1 MDSGGARA
9 SGGGWGGAEVATSK
23 FAMPRRRADVV
34 RRPRLNAFLDASVG
48 IRGSLIAAPA
58 GYGKTTLV
66 VDWLQTSDFASIWL
80 SLDTWDA
87 ELPAFARALSEA
99 VARRLGTQVQLGDE
113 RFWQPR
119 TVGTVLVNAVAAY
132 DDYAVLVLDDVHTV
146 EASADVMA
154 TIGFVLE
161 RAPENLHVVMTSRT
175 RPAIPSLA
183 RLIARREVAAVG
195 AADLAFTPH
204 EIREL
209 LGSMGRAVSEDEADS
224 LFERTEGW
232 AAALILGWV
241 GESQAG
247 GLQAGSPAPHEDGR
261 VRVESEAASG
271 GAGSIGG
278 PNAGLSLGDYVTGE
292 ALDTV
297 PEELRAFLKTISLL
311 PVWTPALCNDVSGR
325 RDSERLLKELSSRVL
340 FVTQHAEE
348 PPMYRCHQLMRSLLM
363 QQVRTE
369 DPARYAEAGRS
380 AAETLSRFGL
390 LNEAVELLFELE
402 AWAQAGDLLE
412 EIAPRLITQGQARGL
427 AEWIDRLPL
436 AARSERAHLLVW
448 RARASLKMKEFDDAL
463 RLVDEAVRVLRAE
476 DDTGG
481 LVEALF
487 VRGEAQ
493 RFKGYNDEALAAFEE
508 ARATLE
514 ASGEENALLAG
525 QALRNIGVTHTM
537 YGELDAAIDE
547 LEEARRLLEQVGDLM
562 GIGSA
567 CDSLAQCYSRRGQP
581 MLALGALQR
590 AQSAFE
596 RAGNTFDLGVTL
608 NNTGMVY
615 YELGEYEQAL
625 QVYERGLRLVRGT
638 GSTVDEAGIMA
649 GIAETY
655 RMMGRFEESLA
666 AYEEVRP
673 ITEGLQMPYLSTELA
688 EGLALTRLGLGQGE
702 EAAQLAR
709 SVKPAEHDS
718 PGRVAQHALVDAQI
732 ALERGDGAAALKLID
747 GVWKLLE
754 DAQNVHD
761 MAVAS
766 FLRARALYDSHQPR
780 KAMTEI
786 ERAAR
791 LCEQLGYK
799 RFLRPYAARAN
810 EMVEYALARHVA
822 DALLNELAS
831 EQIRPKAKPKK
842 PQQTT
847 DMLPAV
853 RALCLGRGS
862 VFVGERQ
869 VPDIAWRSEKSKEMF
884 FFLLAKKDAVTK
896 EEIFT
901 ALWPDL
907 PESKCNSNFHSSLYR
922 LRRALF
928 HECVVRGADGG
939 YALNPKGV
947 FDSDVDMFNRAMLEA
962 DVAKDEDAR
971 AAKLEEAVNIY
982 KGPYMSAT
990 YSEWVEGTRR
1000 EVEGRYIEALNELGA
1015 WKLRR
1020 GAFEEALM
1028 LFKALDAVDAYSE
1041 AAAHG
1046 IMRCHL
1052 ALNDGPSA
1060 ARYYRRF
1067 RQLLKEELDEEPSE
1081 RLTELYRQ
1089 ASTRG

>member
-1 MDSGGARA
+1 MDSGGAGA

-23 FAMPRRRADVV
+23 FAVPRRRADVV

-87 ELPAFARALSEA
+87 ELPAFARALSQA
-99 VARRLGTQVQLGDE
+99 VALRLGTEVALGDE

-119 TVGTVLVNAVAAY
+119 TVGTVLVNAIAAY

-154 TIGFVLE
+154 TIGFILE

-175 RPAIPSLA
+175 RPAIPSLP

-232 AAALILGWV
+232 AAALILGGTGTGTDLKV
-241 GESQAG
+241 RPYEARPGEG
-247 GLQAGSPAPHEDGR
+247 
-261 VRVESEAASG
+261 VEGEAAGG
-271 GAGSIGG
+271 GAGSVGG
-278 PNAGLSLGDYVTGE
+278 ANAGLSLGDYVTGE

-297 PEELRAFLKTISLL
+297 PEELRAYLRTIALL

-325 RDSERLLKELSSRVL
+325 RDSERLLKELSSKVL
-340 FVTQHAEE
+340 FVSQYVEE

-363 QQVRTE
+363 QQVRTD
-369 DPARYAEAGRS
+369 DPAGYAEAGRS

-402 AWAQAGDLLE
+402 AWPQAAALLE

-448 RARASLKMKEFDDAL
+448 RARASLTVGEFDDAL
-463 RLVDEAVRVLRAE
+463 RLIDEALRMLRAA
-476 DDTGG
+476 DDTAGV
-481 LVEALF
+481 VEALL
-487 VRGEAQ
+487 VRGETQ
-493 RFKGYNDEALAAFEE
+493 RIKGYNDDALAAFEE
-508 ARATLE
+508 ARAMLE
-514 ASGEENALLAG
+514 ASGEDDPHLAG
-525 QALRNIGVTHTM
+525 QVLRNLGVTHTVG
-537 YGELDAAIDE
+537 GELDAGIDE
-547 LEEARRLLEQVGDLM
+547 LEEARRLLEQAGDLK
-562 GIGSA
+562 GIGMA
-567 CDSLAQCYSRRGQP
+567 CGTLAQAYSRRGEP

-596 RAGNTFDLGVTL
+596 RAGNTFDLGLTL

-625 QVYERGLRLVRGT
+625 AVYERGLRLVRGT
-638 GSTVDEAGIMA
+638 GSSMDEAYIIA
-649 GIAETY
+649 GMAETY
-655 RMMGRFEESLA
+655 RMMARLDESLA
-666 AYEEVRP
+666 TYEEVRP
-673 ITEGLQMPYLSTELA
+673 MAEGLQLPHLIIELTE
-688 EGLALTRLGLGQGE
+688 GMALTRLGLGQGE
-702 EAAQLAR
+702 AAAQLAR
-709 SVKPAEHDS
+709 SVKPAEHDP
-718 PGRVAQHALVDAQI
+718 PGRIAQHAIVQAQI

-747 GVWKLLE
+747 GAWKLLA

-766 FLRARALYDSHQPR
+766 FLRARALYDSRQPR

-786 ERAAR
+786 AQVAR

-799 RFLRPYAARAN
+799 RFLRPYAMRAN
-810 EMVEYALARHVA
+810 EMVDYALARHVA
-822 DALLNELAS
+822 DALLSELTS
-831 EQIRPKAKPKK
+831 EQAGTAKK
-842 PQQTT
+842 PRKPSPSP

-862 VFVGERQ
+862 VFIGERQ
-869 VPDIAWRSEKSKEMF
+869 VSDIEWRSEKSKEMF
-884 FFLLAKKDAVTK
+884 FLLLAKKDAVTK

-928 HECVVRGADGG
+928 HECVVRGANGG

-947 FDSDVDMFNRAMLEA
+947 FESDVDMFNRAMLEA
-962 DVAKDEDAR
+962 DVAKDEAAR
-971 AAKLEEAVNIY
+971 AAKLEEAVNVY

-990 YSEWVEGTRR
+990 YSEWVEPTRR
-1000 EVEGRYIEALNELGA
+1000 EVEDRYIEALNELGA
-1015 WKLRR
+1015 WKLRG

-1028 LFKALDAVDAYSE
+1028 LFKALDAVDSYSE

-1067 RQLLKEELDEEPSE
+1067 RQLLKDDLGEEPSE
-1081 RLTELYRQ
+1081 RLAELYRQ
-1089 ASTRG
+1089 ASMQS

>member
-1 MDSGGARA
+1 MESGGARA

-23 FAMPRRRADVV
+23 FAVPRRRADVV

-58 GYGKTTLV
+58 GYGKTTLA

-87 ELPAFARALSEA
+87 ELPAFARALSQA
-99 VARRLGTQVQLGDE
+99 VALRLGTEVALGDE

-119 TVGTVLVNAVAAY
+119 TVGTVLVNAIAAY

-146 EASADVMA
+146 ESSADVMA
-154 TIGFVLE
+154 TIGFILE

-232 AAALILGWV
+232 AAALILGGTGTGTDLKV
-241 GESQAG
+241 RPYEARPGEG
-247 GLQAGSPAPHEDGR
+247 
-261 VRVESEAASG
+261 VEGEAAGG
-271 GAGSIGG
+271 GAGSVGG
-278 PNAGLSLGDYVTGE
+278 ANAGLSLGDYVTGE

-297 PEELRAFLKTISLL
+297 PEELRAYLRTIALL

-325 RDSERLLKELSSRVL
+325 RDSERLLKELSSKVL
-340 FVTQHAEE
+340 FVSQYVEE

-363 QQVRTE
+363 QQVRTD
-369 DPARYAEAGRS
+369 DPAGYAEAGRS

-390 LNEAVELLFELE
+390 LNEAIELLFELE
-402 AWAQAGDLLE
+402 AWPQAAVMLE

-448 RARASLKMKEFDDAL
+448 RARASLTVNEFDDAL
-463 RLVDEAVRVLRAE
+463 RLIDEALRMLRAA
-476 DDTGG
+476 DDTTGV
-481 LVEALF
+481 VEALL
-487 VRGEAQ
+487 VRGETQ
-493 RFKGYNDEALAAFEE
+493 RIKGYNDDALAAFEE

-514 ASGEENALLAG
+514 ASGEDDPHLAG
-525 QALRNIGVTHTM
+525 QVLRNLGVTHTVG
-537 YGELDAAIDE
+537 GELDAGIDE
-547 LEEARRLLEQVGDLM
+547 LEAARRLLEQAGDLK
-562 GIGSA
+562 GIGMA
-567 CDSLAQCYSRRGQP
+567 CGTLAQAYSRRGEP

-596 RAGNTFDLGVTL
+596 RAGNTFDLGLTL

-625 QVYERGLRLVRGT
+625 AVYERGLRLVRGT
-638 GSTVDEAGIMA
+638 GSSMDEAYIIA
-649 GIAETY
+649 GMAETY
-655 RMMGRFEESLA
+655 RMMARLDESLA
-666 AYEEVRP
+666 TYEEVRP
-673 ITEGLQMPYLSTELA
+673 MAEGLQLPHLIIELTE
-688 EGLALTRLGLGQGE
+688 GMALTRLGLGQGE
-702 EAAQLAR
+702 AAAQLAR
-709 SVKPAEHDS
+709 SVKPAEHDP
-718 PGRVAQHALVDAQI
+718 PGRIAQHAIVQAQI
-732 ALERGDGAAALKLID
+732 ALERGNGAAALKLID
-747 GVWKLLE
+747 GSWKLLA

-766 FLRARALYDSHQPR
+766 FLRARALYDSRQPR

-786 ERAAR
+786 AQVAR

-799 RFLRPYAARAN
+799 RFLRPYAMRAN
-810 EMVEYALARHVA
+810 EMVDYALARHVA
-822 DALLNELAS
+822 DALLSELTS
-831 EQIRPKAKPKK
+831 EQAGTAKK
-842 PQQTT
+842 PRKPSPSP

-862 VFVGERQ
+862 VFIGERQ
-869 VPDIAWRSEKSKEMF
+869 VSDIEWRSEKSKEMF
-884 FFLLAKKDAVTK
+884 FLLLAKKDAVTK

-928 HECVVRGADGG
+928 HECVVRGPDGG

-947 FDSDVDMFNRAMLEA
+947 FESDVDMFNRSMLEA
-962 DVAKDEDAR
+962 DVAKDEAAR
-971 AAKLEEAVNIY
+971 AAKLEEAVNVY

-990 YSEWVEGTRR
+990 YSEWVEPTRR
-1000 EVEGRYIEALNELGA
+1000 EVEDRYIEALNELGA
-1015 WKLRR
+1015 WKLRG

-1028 LFKALDAVDAYSE
+1028 LFKALDAVDSYSE

-1067 RQLLKEELDEEPSE
+1067 RQLLKDDLGEEPSE
-1081 RLTELYRQ
+1081 RLAELYRQ
-1089 ASTRG
+1089 ASLLG